1 MGGPVTDPDRLGSRG
16 QLHITDAAARA
27 YAADLRLDG
36 PNEARLELLRL
47 LPDAKQTKTALPGD
61 HIEQW
66 RYRRGAE
73 GVDISARVTYERGLV
88 VVVSARGR
96 TLNQRGR
103 AAHERGQQRRRD
115 R

>member
-1 MGGPVTDPDRLGSRG
+1 MTDPDRLGSRG

-27 YAADLRLDG
+27 YAADMRLAG

-47 LPDAKQTKTALPGD
+47 LPDAKQTKAALPGD
-61 HIEQW
+61 HVEQW
-66 RYRRGAE
+66 RYRRGAD

-88 VVVSARGR
+88 VVLSARGR

-103 AAHERGQQRRRD
+103 GAHARAQKRRSET
-115 R
+115 